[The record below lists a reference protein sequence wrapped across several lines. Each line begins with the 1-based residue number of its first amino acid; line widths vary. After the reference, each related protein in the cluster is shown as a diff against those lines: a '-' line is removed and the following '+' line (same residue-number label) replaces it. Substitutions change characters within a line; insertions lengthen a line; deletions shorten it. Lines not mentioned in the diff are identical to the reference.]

1 MVIPYHSIVCR
12 YLLFV
17 DWQIRGGSDYTA
29 VIKRAEM
36 DGSNLR
42 TIVESEEAGLPGDI
56 AIDYQG

>member
-1 MVIPYHSIVCR
+1 MCR